1 MSREILHPSL
11 PKSVSPVKNQ
21 LDFGSIKH
29 RAEELRLAA
38 SELGRVTGAVDVEDV
53 LDVLFSDFCIGK

>member
-1 MSREILHPSL
+1 MALERFAVLSRE
-11 PKSVSPVKNQ
+11 
-21 LDFGSIKH
+21 GSMAVDMA
-29 RAEELRLAA
+29 AEELRLAA